1 MSNLNHLI
9 VEVEGVE
16 FYTDAATGRS
26 GISQSGLAVLCG
38 VNRRTVSDLI
48 KSLSGKTRS
57 KWLEPI
63 AGKLS
68 ECRTKTR
75 SGMQLCNDELS
86 IAIIK
91 HYAFSGNETAQ
102 YTFDKF
108 AAIGFNSWIQSIT
121 GWSNPKAPTPKPELE
136 TTMPTPEEM
145 DYLRSRDWEKKELE
159 AIDAGETPNY
169 RTLRQEFGNKSGFG
183 RAQRAVASHKRQL
196 KIWNKNQKRLEGSGD

>member
-26 GISQSGLAVLCG
+26 GVSQSGLAILCG
-38 VNRRTVSDLI
+38 VSKQAISKLVN
-48 KSLSGKTRS
+48 SLSTGGG
-57 KWLEPI
+57 
-63 AGKLS
+63 GKLLKPLQGKVETLS
-68 ECRTKTR
+68 TKTQ
-75 SGMQLCNDELS
+75 SGMILYADELC
-86 IAIIK
+86 IAIIRYYDRK
-91 HYAFSGNETAQ
+91 GNETAQ

-159 AIDAGETPNY
+159 AIDVGETPNY

-196 KIWNKNQKRLEGSGD
+196 KIWNKNQKRLGGSQD

>member
-159 AIDAGETPNY
+159 AIDRGETPDY
-169 RTLRQEFGNKSGFG
+169 AAIGKEFMSHSGFD
-183 RAQRAVASHKRQL
+183 RAQEAVRTHERLMAIWRAF
-196 KIWNKNQKRLEGSGD
+196 QKRIGGSQD